1 MVKSPENTT
10 LGICLTMGVRHQD
23 SASDLPVTLEKSCEQ
38 PELVWNWPQMLR
50 FWEWGTQELLWHLFT
65 WRTQNYLIW
74 CAHSL
79 LKQSCIRGTKYPLV
93 WVSWTE
99 IPGWRAIQHEGLQSR
114 LCLRAVLSGSQTVST
129 HLCSRTITHAGV
141 DLEVPLLRVTLRLVC
156 LGWM

>member
-1 MVKSPENTT
+1 MPDYGGQTS
-10 LGICLTMGVRHQD
+10 R
-23 SASDLPVTLEKSCEQ
+23 
-38 PELVWNWPQMLR
+38 LR
-50 FWEWGTQELLWHLFT
+50 FWLASDFRKIMWTARASLELTSDAQVLGVRDTGASLASQFT

-141 DLEVPLLRVTLRLVC
+141 DLEVLLLRVTLRLVC